1 MSHFMHWCGL
11 CPVAAVST
19 LLFYGV
25 IVAALCSRSWREWVL
40 ARLAP
45 PPPSTHAYS
54 GALDAYRG
62 LAALVVAFAH
72 TVFFCYPIFWASMRC
87 APYLISS
94 GGGRQAVPVFV
105 MLSGLLIFRSLRKM
119 NGAQDLRDYVRR
131 RFLRIYPLYLV
142 TAVAGICVGQAGFKI
157 PAILSELFM
166 LRSLNFPVFTNPPA
180 WSLYVEVC
188 FYVFLPI
195 FVVATGRRAFWA
207 SVAAFCVLLF
217 VDYAAAREMRLWK
230 FFFVGIM
237 VSHVSDWLAA
247 RVRRPA
253 AKEALGTALFL
264 AGATLMFIDLR
275 NHDWFSDLKIVPS
288 CIPEAGNTGY
298 TVGLALGFSLVLLGS
313 FASGLV
319 SRVVGIWPLRV
330 LGTISYSLYLI
341 HPFYLLANFPQM
353 VFSKVGSPQAFA
365 AACGA
370 APWWYG
376 FFVFFP
382 GVLLWSAASYIA
394 IERPFLMM
402 RPVRPVRPAAGN
414 EAREEKP
421 FAIAVRKAA

>member
-19 LLFYGV
+19 LLFYAAV
-25 IVAALCSRSWREWVL
+25 LVALFAKKPREWVL

-45 PPPSTHAYS
+45 PPPSTHTHF

-62 LAALVVAFAH
+62 FAALLVAFAH
-72 TVFFCYPIFWASMRC
+72 TVFFCYPIFWASKDC
-87 APYLISS
+87 APYLISN
-94 GGGRQAVPVFV
+94 GGNRAVPVFV

-119 NGAQDLRDYVRR
+119 NGVQDLRDYVRR
-131 RFLRIYPLYLV
+131 RFLRIYPLYLI
-142 TAVAGICVGQAGFKI
+142 TAVAGVCVGQAGFKM

-166 LRSLNFPVFTNPPA
+166 LRSLNFPVFVNPPA
-180 WSLYVEVC
+180 WSVYVEVC
-188 FYVFLPI
+188 FYIFLPI
-195 FVVATGRRAFWA
+195 FVVATGRRTFWA
-207 SVAAFCVLLF
+207 SVAAFWVLLF
-217 VDYAAAREMRLWK
+217 VDYAGSREMRLWK
-230 FFFVGIM
+230 YFFVGII

-247 RVRRPA
+247 RVRRPT
-253 AKEALGTALFL
+253 AKEALGISLFL
-264 AGATLMFIDLR
+264 AGATLMFIDIR
-275 NHDWFSDLKIVPS
+275 NHDWFTDLKIVPNVDGG
-288 CIPEAGNTGY
+288 AQ

-313 FASGLV
+313 FSSAVV
-319 SRVVGIWPLRV
+319 SRATGIWPLRV

-365 AACGA
+365 AACGV

-402 RPVRPVRPAAGN
+402 RPVRPAAGN
-414 EAREEKP
+414 EAREGKTA
-421 FAIAVRKAA
+421 AIEIRKAA